1 MMDKIGENA
10 NNKKENRVLA
20 RLPIGNKTSE
30 IIADSEVFSNPLPP
44 FTIQSLEGELAPS
57 DCIAF
62 GLSSKLLPILSS
74 DVHLWQSVLSL
85 ADVRLTPADLRRL
98 AVKGNVYLDCVFH
111 EKNPGGLSASLFCP
125 SIRYRERS
133 DFSAATFQFHDFHT
147 GDDYD
152 IIEIY
157 HAISHKK
164 EPERFKPGSL
174 QSLSAFT
181 EFCDWIEESKITTVY
196 GAMFD
201 NWREAF
207 EKNLA
212 DELATKPIARNAF
225 FRTIFNLILPV
236 LLDIARK
243 NANTCRPE
251 FIASVRYVASLA
263 GFSESRI
270 IEVNRAMNFLV
281 LAGILKKGESKRL
294 RGGDDEASRV
304 TYQYSINFETTS
316 KQLIAAWETIE
327 ELGLGS
333 VRTFTKS
340 NIARAFGKEK
350 ADEIIRRKAEPS
362 EEKPSEAKPARKQV
376 ITKRR
381 KYGDIFKPW
390 GGLATVTTSAE
401 GDVWPPG
408 D

>member
-1 MMDKIGENA
+1 MDKIGENA
-10 NNKKENRVLA
+10 NIKKENRVLA

-30 IIADSEVFSNPLPP
+30 IIADSDVFANPEKANA
-44 FTIQSLEGELAPS
+44 IQSLKGGSYSS
-57 DCIAF
+57 DCIATRF
-62 GLSSKLLPILSS
+62 FDDLLPTLSS
-74 DVHLWQSVLSL
+74 DVYLWQSVLSL

-125 SIRYRERS
+125 SIRYRDKNDS
-133 DFSAATFQFHDFHT
+133 SAATFMFHDFHT
-147 GDDYD
+147 GENYA
-152 IIEIY
+152 IVEIY

-174 QSLSAFT
+174 KAVAAFT

-201 NWREAF
+201 NWRAAF

-212 DELATKPIARNAF
+212 DEMATKPIARNAF

-294 RGGDDEASRV
+294 RGGDDEASRD

-350 ADEIIRRKAEPS
+350 ADEIIRRRPEPS
-362 EEKPSEAKPARKQV
+362 EAKPSEAKPARKQV